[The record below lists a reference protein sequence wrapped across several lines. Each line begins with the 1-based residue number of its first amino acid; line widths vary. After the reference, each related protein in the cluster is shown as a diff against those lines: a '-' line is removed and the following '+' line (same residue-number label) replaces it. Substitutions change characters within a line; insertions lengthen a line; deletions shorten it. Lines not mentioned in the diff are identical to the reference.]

1 MLKMIELREKMKV
14 CLQGKLE
21 FSTTELK
28 EWLEQYGYVYNTDY
42 DVNSFSNAVASLTKQ
57 KYIASMKNSDRKGNY
72 QVIYKADIRNENDK
86 ENEKNKD
93 REMDNEPE
101 LKEMREKILELL
113 QESSKKIENL
123 LDTEK
128 LSTYRRNHR
137 TYDEILK
144 LLEYLEHFDFIIDK

>member
-21 FSTTELK
+21 FTTTELK

-57 KYIASMKNSDRKGNY
+57 KHIASMKNSDRKGNY